1 MAAALGVMF
10 DRVHW
15 NKEAVTAEQ
24 IQIIDTF
31 FDSILSGMSNVDI
44 SLSPTYI
51 TYGTLLQALDTSRR
65 WVYTGSVTT
74 PPCATKVYWNV
85 LRTVYPIKQRHLDIF
100 KIMLNRNDS
109 SPHNDY
115 DLRKSGNWRL
125 IQT

>member
-10 DRVHW
+10 DRKHW
-15 NKEAVTAEQ
+15 NKEAVTPEQ

-65 WVYTGSVTT
+65 WV
-74 PPCATKVYWNV
+74 
-85 LRTVYPIKQRHLDIF
+85 
-100 KIMLNRNDS
+100 
-109 SPHNDY
+109 
-115 DLRKSGNWRL
+115 
-125 IQT
+125 